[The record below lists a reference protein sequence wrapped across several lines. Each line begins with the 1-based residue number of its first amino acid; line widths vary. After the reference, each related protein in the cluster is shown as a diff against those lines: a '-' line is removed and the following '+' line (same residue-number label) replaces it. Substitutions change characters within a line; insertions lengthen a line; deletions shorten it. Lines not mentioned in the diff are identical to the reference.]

1 MPWKCSLQYLIHHTE
16 ASQWALL
23 LKGLHS
29 SKALQETNCYKH
41 LREHYLYFMF
51 LFLLPA
57 SVIWATRNICKI
69 PEGCQDLE
77 EHSCKSL
84 QHRHYMWR
92 AFEIKWRCE
101 VWLFAHSPP
110 HFSSWV
116 GNLSFSCIP
125 DRCSIHQDELRNGNM
140 RKQENKYLALILRN

>member
-1 MPWKCSLQYLIHHTE
+1 MEVLSAVPHPPHRGFPTNTPFKRTTPLKSSPGDKLLQT
-16 ASQWALL
+16 
-23 LKGLHS
+23 
-29 SKALQETNCYKH
+29 
-41 LREHYLYFMF
+41 LRVHYLHFMF
-51 LFLLPA
+51 LNLLPA

-84 QHRHYMWR
+84 QHRHHIWR

-125 DRCSIHQDELRNGNM
+125 DRCSIHQDELRNGKT
-140 RKQENKYLALILRN
+140 RKQENTYLALILWN